1 MNDKNQLTKREQ
13 FAKAAM
19 QAIISNPNFSISQII
34 FDRDKVAAHCVMV
47 ADTVISKLEQ
57 TK

>member
-1 MNDKNQLTKREQ
+1 MTEKNQLTKREQ

-19 QAIISNPNFSISQII
+19 QAIISNPEFSISAIL
-34 FDRDKVAAHCVMV
+34 FDKEKVAAHCVSV
-47 ADTVISKLEQ
+47 ADAVIHKLEK

>member
-19 QAIISNPNFSISQII
+19 QAIISNPGFSIGQII
-34 FDRDKVAAHCVMV
+34 FDKDKVASHCVMV
-47 ADTVISKLEQ
+47 ADTVLRKLEE